1 MKKKFVAGAVTLLSV
16 VALAAC
22 AKSGSDKD
30 IVTMKGD
37 TITVGDFY
45 DEIKHNQGAQ
55 QYLFQMTIN
64 KVFEKEYGSKVS
76 DKDVEKKVDEQK
88 KQLGE
93 AFNSYLT
100 QQGLTE
106 ETNKQQIRSNL
117 LLEYAVDQAISK
129 ELTDEAYKKAFETY
143 TPEITANVIKLDSE
157 EKANE
162 VLASVKAE
170 GADFAQIAK
179 ENSTDASTKDKGG
192 EITFDSGTTTVP
204 TRVKEAASK
213 LDVNGISDV
222 VIVPASQN
230 NAGAYYIVKVTK
242 KEEKGSDW
250 KKYEKRLKEI
260 LTAGRKNDANFI
272 RSIIAKAMTNAN
284 IKVKD
289 DAFKATFNQYMQ
301 ILVQQQKAAH
311 LLNKD
316 IS

>member
-22 AKSGSDKD
+22 AKGGSDKD

-45 DEIKHNQGAQ
+45 DEIKNNQGAQ

-129 ELTDEAYKKAFETY
+129 ELTDEAYKKAFESY

-179 ENSTDASTKDKGG
+179 ENSTDASTKEKGG
-192 EITFDSGTTTVP
+192 EIKFDSGTTTVP

-222 VIVPASQN
+222 VIDPASQKS
-230 NAGAYYIVKVTK
+230 AGAYYIVKVTK

-260 LTAGRKNDANFI
+260 LTAERKNDANFI

-301 ILVQQQKAAH
+301 NIGATTEDSSSSK
-311 LLNKD
+311 
-316 IS
+316 

>member
-179 ENSTDASTKDKGG
+179 ENSTDASTKEKGG
-192 EITFDSGTTTVP
+192 EIKFDSGTTTVP

-222 VIVPASQN
+222 VIDPASQKS
-230 NAGAYYIVKVTK
+230 AGAYYIVKVTK

-260 LTAGRKNDANFI
+260 LTAERKNDANFI

-301 ILVQQQKAAH
+301 NIGATTEDSSSSK
-311 LLNKD
+311 
-316 IS
+316 

>member
-16 VALAAC
+16 VTLAAC
-22 AKSGSDKD
+22 AKGGSDKD

-45 DEIKHNQGAQ
+45 DEIKNNQGAQ

-192 EITFDSGTTTVP
+192 EIKFDSGTTTVP

-230 NAGAYYIVKVTK
+230 NAGSYYIVKVTK

-260 LTAGRKNDANFI
+260 LTADRKNDANFI

-301 ILVQQQKAAH
+301 NIGATTENSSSSK
-311 LLNKD
+311 
-316 IS
+316 

>member
-45 DEIKHNQGAQ
+45 DEIKNNQGAQ

-93 AFNSYLT
+93 AFKSYLT

-129 ELTDEAYKKAFETY
+129 ELTDEAYKKAFESY

-192 EITFDSGTTTVP
+192 EIKFDSGTTTVP

-222 VIVPASQN
+222 VIDPASQKS
-230 NAGAYYIVKVTK
+230 AGAYYIVKVTK
-242 KEEKGSDW
+242 KEETGSDW

-260 LTAGRKNDANFI
+260 LTADRKNDANFI

-301 ILVQQQKAAH
+301 NIGATTEDSSSSK
-311 LLNKD
+311 
-316 IS
+316 

>member
-22 AKSGSDKD
+22 AKGGSDKD

-129 ELTDEAYKKAFETY
+129 ELTDEAYKKAFESY

-179 ENSTDASTKDKGG
+179 ENSTDASTKEKGG
-192 EITFDSGTTTVP
+192 EIKFDSGTTTVP
-204 TRVKEAASK
+204 PRVKEAASK

-222 VIVPASQN
+222 VIDPASQKS
-230 NAGAYYIVKVTK
+230 AGAYYIVKVTK

-260 LTAGRKNDANFI
+260 LTAERKNDANFI

-301 ILVQQQKAAH
+301 NIGATTEDSSSSK
-311 LLNKD
+311 
-316 IS
+316 

>member
-22 AKSGSDKD
+22 AKGGSDKD

-129 ELTDEAYKKAFETY
+129 ELTDEAYKKAFESY

-179 ENSTDASTKDKGG
+179 ENSTDASTKEKGG
-192 EITFDSGTTTVP
+192 EIKFDSGTTTVP

-222 VIVPASQN
+222 IIDPASQKS
-230 NAGAYYIVKVTK
+230 AGAYYIVKVTK

-260 LTAGRKNDANFI
+260 LTAERKNDANFI

-301 ILVQQQKAAH
+301 NIGATTEDSSSSK
-311 LLNKD
+311 
-316 IS
+316 

>member
-16 VALAAC
+16 VTLAAC

-129 ELTDEAYKKAFETY
+129 ELTDEAYKKAFESY
-143 TPEITANVIKLDSE
+143 TPEITANVIKVASE

-179 ENSTDASTKDKGG
+179 ENSTDASTKEKGG
-192 EITFDSGTTTVP
+192 EIKFDSGTTTVP

-222 VIVPASQN
+222 VIDPASQKS
-230 NAGAYYIVKVTK
+230 AGAYYIVKVTK

-260 LTAGRKNDANFI
+260 LTADRKNDANFI
-272 RSIIAKAMTNAN
+272 RSIIAKAMSNAN

-301 ILVQQQKAAH
+301 NIGATTGDSSSSK
-311 LLNKD
+311 
-316 IS
+316 

>member
-22 AKSGSDKD
+22 AKGGSDKD

-129 ELTDEAYKKAFETY
+129 ELTDEAYKKAFESY

-179 ENSTDASTKDKGG
+179 ETSTDASTKEKGG
-192 EITFDSGTTTVP
+192 EIKFDSGTTTVP

-222 VIVPASQN
+222 VIDPASQKS
-230 NAGAYYIVKVTK
+230 AGAYYIVKVTK

-260 LTAGRKNDANFI
+260 LTAERKNDANFI

-301 ILVQQQKAAH
+301 NIGATTEDSSSSK
-311 LLNKD
+311 
-316 IS
+316 

>member
-16 VALAAC
+16 VTLAAC
-22 AKSGSDKD
+22 AKGGSDKD

-93 AFNSYLT
+93 AFKSYLT

-143 TPEITANVIKLDSE
+143 TPEITANVIKVDSE

-179 ENSTDASTKDKGG
+179 ENSTDASTKEKGG
-192 EITFDSGTTTVP
+192 EIKFDSGTTTVP

-222 VIVPASQN
+222 VIDPASQKS
-230 NAGAYYIVKVTK
+230 AGAYYIVKVTK

-260 LTAGRKNDANFI
+260 LTAERKNDANFI

-301 ILVQQQKAAH
+301 NIGATTGDSSSSK
-311 LLNKD
+311 
-316 IS
+316 

>member
-22 AKSGSDKD
+22 AKGGSDKD

-129 ELTDEAYKKAFETY
+129 ELTDEAYKKAFESY

-192 EITFDSGTTTVP
+192 EIKFDSGTTTVP

-230 NAGAYYIVKVTK
+230 KAGSYYIVKVTN

-260 LTAGRKNDANFI
+260 LTADRKNDANFI
-272 RSIIAKAMTNAN
+272 RSIIAKAMSNAN

-301 ILVQQQKAAH
+301 NIGATSDSSSSK
-311 LLNKD
+311 
-316 IS
+316 SE

>member
-16 VALAAC
+16 VTLAAC
-22 AKSGSDKD
+22 AKGGSDKD

-93 AFNSYLT
+93 AFKSYLT

-129 ELTDEAYKKAFETY
+129 ELTDEAYKKAFESY

-179 ENSTDASTKDKGG
+179 ENSTDASTKENGG
-192 EITFDSGTTTVP
+192 EIKFDSGTTTVP

-222 VIVPASQN
+222 VIDPASQKS
-230 NAGAYYIVKVTK
+230 AGAYYIVKVTK

-260 LTAGRKNDANFI
+260 LTAERKNDANFI

-301 ILVQQQKAAH
+301 NIGATTEDSSSSK
-311 LLNKD
+311 
-316 IS
+316 

>member
-45 DEIKHNQGAQ
+45 DEIKNNQGAQ

-93 AFNSYLT
+93 AFKSYLT

-230 NAGAYYIVKVTK
+230 NAGSYYIVKVTK

-260 LTAGRKNDANFI
+260 LTADRKNDANFI

-301 ILVQQQKAAH
+301 NIGAKTEGSSSS
-311 LLNKD
+311 K
-316 IS
+316 

>member
-16 VALAAC
+16 VTLAAC
-22 AKSGSDKD
+22 AKGGSDKD

-45 DEIKHNQGAQ
+45 DEIKNNQGAQ

-93 AFNSYLT
+93 AFKSYLT

-129 ELTDEAYKKAFETY
+129 ELTDEAYKKAFESY

-179 ENSTDASTKDKGG
+179 ENSTDASTKEKGG
-192 EITFDSGTTTVP
+192 EIKFDSGTTTVP

-230 NAGAYYIVKVTK
+230 NAGSYYIVKVTK

-301 ILVQQQKAAH
+301 NIGATTEDSSSSK
-311 LLNKD
+311 
-316 IS
+316 

>member
-22 AKSGSDKD
+22 AKGGSDKD

-129 ELTDEAYKKAFETY
+129 ELTDEAYKKAFESY

-179 ENSTDASTKDKGG
+179 ENSTDASTKEKGG
-192 EITFDSGTTTVP
+192 EIKFDSGTTTVP

-222 VIVPASQN
+222 VIDPASQKS
-230 NAGAYYIVKVTK
+230 AGAYYIVKVTK

-301 ILVQQQKAAH
+301 NIGATTEDSSSSK
-311 LLNKD
+311 
-316 IS
+316 

>member
-16 VALAAC
+16 VTLAAC
-22 AKSGSDKD
+22 AKGGSDKD

-129 ELTDEAYKKAFETY
+129 ELTDEAYKKAFESY

-179 ENSTDASTKDKGG
+179 ENSTDASTKEKGG
-192 EITFDSGTTTVP
+192 EIKFDSGTTTVP

-222 VIVPASQN
+222 VIDPASQKS
-230 NAGAYYIVKVTK
+230 AGAYYIVKVTK

-260 LTAGRKNDANFI
+260 LTADRKNDANFI
-272 RSIIAKAMTNAN
+272 RSIIAKAMSNAN

-301 ILVQQQKAAH
+301 NIGATTGDSSSSK
-311 LLNKD
+311 
-316 IS
+316 

>member
-16 VALAAC
+16 VTLAAC
-22 AKSGSDKD
+22 AKGGSDKD

-45 DEIKHNQGAQ
+45 DEIKNNQGAQ

-179 ENSTDASTKDKGG
+179 ENSTDASTKENGG
-192 EITFDSGTTTVP
+192 EIKFDSGTTTVP

-222 VIVPASQN
+222 VIDPASQKS
-230 NAGAYYIVKVTK
+230 AGAYYIVKVTK

-260 LTAGRKNDANFI
+260 LTAERKNDANFI

-301 ILVQQQKAAH
+301 NIGATTEDSSSSK
-311 LLNKD
+311 
-316 IS
+316 

>member
-22 AKSGSDKD
+22 AKGGSDKD

-37 TITVGDFY
+37 KITVGDFY

-129 ELTDEAYKKAFETY
+129 ELTDEAYKKAFESY

-179 ENSTDASTKDKGG
+179 ENSTDASTKEKGG
-192 EITFDSGTTTVP
+192 EIKFDSGTTTVP

-222 VIVPASQN
+222 VIDPASQKS
-230 NAGAYYIVKVTK
+230 AGAYYIVKVTK

-260 LTAGRKNDANFI
+260 LTAERKNDANFI

-301 ILVQQQKAAH
+301 NIGATTEDSSSSK
-311 LLNKD
+311 
-316 IS
+316 

>member
-45 DEIKHNQGAQ
+45 DEIKNNQGAQ

-93 AFNSYLT
+93 AFKSYLT

-129 ELTDEAYKKAFETY
+129 ELTDEAYKKAFESY

-192 EITFDSGTTTVP
+192 EIKFDSGTTTVP

-230 NAGAYYIVKVTK
+230 NAGSYYIVKVTK

-260 LTAGRKNDANFI
+260 LTADRKNDANFI

-301 ILVQQQKAAH
+301 NIGATTKGSSSS
-311 LLNKD
+311 K
-316 IS
+316 

>member
-45 DEIKHNQGAQ
+45 DEIKYNQGAQ

-93 AFNSYLT
+93 AFKSYLT

-129 ELTDEAYKKAFETY
+129 ELTDEAYKKAFESY

-192 EITFDSGTTTVP
+192 EIKFDSGTTTVP

-230 NAGAYYIVKVTK
+230 NAGSYYIVKVTK

-260 LTAGRKNDANFI
+260 LTADRKNDANFI

-301 ILVQQQKAAH
+301 NIGATTEDSSSSK
-311 LLNKD
+311 
-316 IS
+316 

>member
-22 AKSGSDKD
+22 AKGGSDKD

-45 DEIKHNQGAQ
+45 DEIKYNQGAQ

-129 ELTDEAYKKAFETY
+129 ELTDEAYKKAFESY
-143 TPEITANVIKLDSE
+143 TPEITANVIKVDSE

-179 ENSTDASTKDKGG
+179 ENSTDASTKEKGG
-192 EITFDSGTTTVP
+192 EIKFDSGTTTVP

-222 VIVPASQN
+222 VIDPASQKS
-230 NAGAYYIVKVTK
+230 AGAYYIVKVTK

-260 LTAGRKNDANFI
+260 LTAERKNDANFI

-301 ILVQQQKAAH
+301 NIGATTEDSSSSK
-311 LLNKD
+311 
-316 IS
+316 

>member
-1 MKKKFVAGAVTLLSV
+1 MKKKFVTGAVTLLSV

-22 AKSGSDKD
+22 AKGGSDKD

-129 ELTDEAYKKAFETY
+129 ELTDEAYKKAFESY

-179 ENSTDASTKDKGG
+179 ENSTDASTKEKGG
-192 EITFDSGTTTVP
+192 EIKFDSGTTTVP

-222 VIVPASQN
+222 VIDPASQKS
-230 NAGAYYIVKVTK
+230 AGAYYIVKVTK

-260 LTAGRKNDANFI
+260 LTAERKNDANFI

-301 ILVQQQKAAH
+301 NIGATTEDSSSSK
-311 LLNKD
+311 
-316 IS
+316 

>member
-45 DEIKHNQGAQ
+45 DEIKNNQGAQ

-93 AFNSYLT
+93 AFKSYLT

-129 ELTDEAYKKAFETY
+129 ELTDEAYKKAFESY

-179 ENSTDASTKDKGG
+179 ENSTDASTKEKGG
-192 EITFDSGTTTVP
+192 EIKFDSGTTTVP

-222 VIVPASQN
+222 VIDPASQKS
-230 NAGAYYIVKVTK
+230 AGAYYIVKVTK

-260 LTAGRKNDANFI
+260 LTAERKNDANFI

-289 DAFKATFNQYMQ
+289 DAFKATFNQYMPN
-301 ILVQQQKAAH
+301 IGATTEDSSSSK
-311 LLNKD
+311 
-316 IS
+316 

>member
-16 VALAAC
+16 VTLAAC
-22 AKSGSDKD
+22 AKGGSDKD

-179 ENSTDASTKDKGG
+179 ENSTDASTKENGG
-192 EITFDSGTTTVP
+192 EIKFDSGTTTVP

-222 VIVPASQN
+222 VIDPASQKS
-230 NAGAYYIVKVTK
+230 AGAYYIVKVTK

-260 LTAGRKNDANFI
+260 LTAERKNDANFI

-301 ILVQQQKAAH
+301 NIGATTEDSSSSK
-311 LLNKD
+311 
-316 IS
+316 

>member
-22 AKSGSDKD
+22 AKGGSDKD

-45 DEIKHNQGAQ
+45 DEIKNNQGAQ

-129 ELTDEAYKKAFETY
+129 ELTDEAYKKAFESY
-143 TPEITANVIKLDSE
+143 TPEITANVIKVDSE

-179 ENSTDASTKDKGG
+179 ENSTDASTKEKGG
-192 EITFDSGTTTVP
+192 EIKFDSGTTTVP

-222 VIVPASQN
+222 VIDPASQKS
-230 NAGAYYIVKVTK
+230 AGAYYIVKVTK

-260 LTAGRKNDANFI
+260 LTAERKNDANFI

-301 ILVQQQKAAH
+301 NIGATTEDSSSSK
-311 LLNKD
+311 
-316 IS
+316 

>member
-22 AKSGSDKD
+22 AKGGSDKD

-45 DEIKHNQGAQ
+45 DEIKYNQGAQ

-192 EITFDSGTTTVP
+192 EIKFDSGTTTVP

-222 VIVPASQN
+222 VIDPASQKS
-230 NAGAYYIVKVTK
+230 AGAYYIVKVTK

-260 LTAGRKNDANFI
+260 LTAERKNDANFI

-301 ILVQQQKAAH
+301 NIGATTEDSSSSK
-311 LLNKD
+311 
-316 IS
+316 

>member
-129 ELTDEAYKKAFETY
+129 ELTDEAYKKAFESY
-143 TPEITANVIKLDSE
+143 TPEITANVIKVDSE

-179 ENSTDASTKDKGG
+179 ENSTDASTKEKGG
-192 EITFDSGTTTVP
+192 EIKFDSGTTTVP

-222 VIVPASQN
+222 VIDPASQKS
-230 NAGAYYIVKVTK
+230 AGAYYIVKVTK

-301 ILVQQQKAAH
+301 NIGATTEDSSSSK
-311 LLNKD
+311 
-316 IS
+316 

>member
-22 AKSGSDKD
+22 AKGGSDKD

-45 DEIKHNQGAQ
+45 DEIKNNQGAQ

-179 ENSTDASTKDKGG
+179 ENSTDASTKENGG
-192 EITFDSGTTTVP
+192 EIKFDSGTTTVP

-222 VIVPASQN
+222 VIDPASQKS
-230 NAGAYYIVKVTK
+230 AGAYYIVKVTK

-260 LTAGRKNDANFI
+260 LTAERKNDANFI

-301 ILVQQQKAAH
+301 NIGATTEDSSSSK
-311 LLNKD
+311 
-316 IS
+316 

>member
-1 MKKKFVAGAVTLLSV
+1 MKKNFVAGAVTLLYV

-22 AKSGSDKD
+22 AKGGSDKD

-129 ELTDEAYKKAFETY
+129 ELTDEAYKKAFESY

-179 ENSTDASTKDKGG
+179 ENSTDASTKEKGG
-192 EITFDSGTTTVP
+192 EIKFDSGTTTVP

-222 VIVPASQN
+222 VIDPASQKS
-230 NAGAYYIVKVTK
+230 AGAYYIFKVTK

-260 LTAGRKNDANFI
+260 LTAERKNDANFI

-301 ILVQQQKAAH
+301 NIGATTEDSSSSK
-311 LLNKD
+311 
-316 IS
+316 

>member
-22 AKSGSDKD
+22 AKGGSDKD

-129 ELTDEAYKKAFETY
+129 ELTDEAYKKAFESY

-179 ENSTDASTKDKGG
+179 ENSTDASTKEKGG
-192 EITFDSGTTTVP
+192 EIKFDSGTTTVP

-222 VIVPASQN
+222 VIDPASQKS
-230 NAGAYYIVKVTK
+230 AGAYYIVKVTK

-260 LTAGRKNDANFI
+260 LTADRKNDANFI

-301 ILVQQQKAAH
+301 NIGATTEDSSSSK
-311 LLNKD
+311 
-316 IS
+316 

>member
-16 VALAAC
+16 VTLAAC
-22 AKSGSDKD
+22 AKGGSDKD

-45 DEIKHNQGAQ
+45 DEIKNNQGAQ

-179 ENSTDASTKDKGG
+179 ENSTDASTKEKGG
-192 EITFDSGTTTVP
+192 EIKFDSGTTTVP

-222 VIVPASQN
+222 VIDPASQKS
-230 NAGAYYIVKVTK
+230 AGAYYIVKVTK

-260 LTAGRKNDANFI
+260 LTAERKNDANFI
-272 RSIIAKAMTNAN
+272 RSIIAKAMSNAN

-301 ILVQQQKAAH
+301 NIGATTENSSSSK
-311 LLNKD
+311 
-316 IS
+316 

>member
-45 DEIKHNQGAQ
+45 DEIKNNQGAQ

-100 QQGLTE
+100 RQGLTE

-129 ELTDEAYKKAFETY
+129 DLTDEAYKKAFETY
-143 TPEITANVIKLDSE
+143 TPEITANVIKVDSE

-230 NAGAYYIVKVTK
+230 NAGSYYIVKVTK

-260 LTAGRKNDANFI
+260 LTADRKNDANFI

-301 ILVQQQKAAH
+301 NIGAKTEDSSSS
-311 LLNKD
+311 K
-316 IS
+316 

>member
-16 VALAAC
+16 VTLAAC
-22 AKSGSDKD
+22 AKGGSDKD

-45 DEIKHNQGAQ
+45 DEIKNNQGAQ

-179 ENSTDASTKDKGG
+179 ENSIDASTKEKGG
-192 EITFDSGTTTVP
+192 EIKFDSGTTTVP

-222 VIVPASQN
+222 VIDPASQKS
-230 NAGAYYIVKVTK
+230 AGAYYIVKVTK

-260 LTAGRKNDANFI
+260 LTAERKNDANFI

-301 ILVQQQKAAH
+301 NIGATTENSSSSK
-311 LLNKD
+311 
-316 IS
+316 

>member
-22 AKSGSDKD
+22 AKGGSDKD

-129 ELTDEAYKKAFETY
+129 ELTNEAYKKAFESY

-179 ENSTDASTKDKGG
+179 ENSTDASTKEKGG
-192 EITFDSGTTTVP
+192 EIKFDSGTTTVP

-222 VIVPASQN
+222 VIDPASQKS
-230 NAGAYYIVKVTK
+230 AGAYYIVKVTK

-260 LTAGRKNDANFI
+260 LTAERKNDANFI

-301 ILVQQQKAAH
+301 NIGATTEDSSSSK
-311 LLNKD
+311 
-316 IS
+316 

>member
-45 DEIKHNQGAQ
+45 DEIKYNQGAQ

-129 ELTDEAYKKAFETY
+129 ELTDEAYKKAFESY

-179 ENSTDASTKDKGG
+179 ENSTDASTKENGG
-192 EITFDSGTTTVP
+192 EIKFDSGTTTVP

-222 VIVPASQN
+222 VIDPASQKS
-230 NAGAYYIVKVTK
+230 AGAYYIVKVTK

-260 LTAGRKNDANFI
+260 LTAERKNDANFI

-301 ILVQQQKAAH
+301 NIGATTEDSSSSK
-311 LLNKD
+311 
-316 IS
+316 